1 MPVYLKSQNIIKE
14 WVDYNNHLNM
24 AYYVLIFDQALEVIL
39 EKFNM
44 GAKSAKTEKRS
55 TMVVETNTKYI
66 NEVQEGIEID
76 IFLTFFDHDKKRLHL
91 KMEMV
96 EKKTKKISASIEWLS
111 LYVNLETR
119 KVTEFESEK
128 IIIMDSFIKE
138 NKNNFNNE
146 NLKLEIIEKKTKK
159 VSASIEW
166 LSLYVNLETRKVTEF
181 ENKKVAIMNNFI
193 EQNKNNFNYE
203 DIKFSSKLK
212 K

>member
-146 NLKLEIIEKKTKK
+146 NLKL
-159 VSASIEW
+159 
-166 LSLYVNLETRKVTEF
+166 
-181 ENKKVAIMNNFI
+181 
-193 EQNKNNFNYE
+193 
-203 DIKFSSKLK
+203 SSKLRK
-212 K
+212 

>member
-119 KVTEFESEK
+119 RVTEFESEK

-146 NLKLEIIEKKTKK
+146 GLKFT
-159 VSASIEW
+159 
-166 LSLYVNLETRKVTEF
+166 
-181 ENKKVAIMNNFI
+181 
-193 EQNKNNFNYE
+193 
-203 DIKFSSKLK
+203 SKLK

>member
-1 MPVYLKSQNIIKE
+1 MDKPWWIAWVFKRYLLDKIVSVYLKSEKIIKK

-24 AYYVLIFDQALEVIL
+24 AYYVLIFDQACEVIL
-39 EKFNM
+39 EKFKI
-44 GAKSAKTEKRS
+44 GAESAKTEKRS

-66 NEVQEGIEID
+66 SEVKEGNEVD
-76 IFLTFFDHDKKRLHL
+76 TMLTFFDHDKKRLH
-91 KMEMV
+91 
-96 EKKTKKISASIEWLS
+96 
-111 LYVNLETR
+111 
-119 KVTEFESEK
+119 
-128 IIIMDSFIKE
+128 
-138 NKNNFNNE
+138 
-146 NLKLEIIEKKTKK
+146 LKLEIIEKKTKK

-212 K
+212 KWK